1 MLSLTLNKCVYLYFE
16 IKIVSMCWA
25 HDNKHRKR
33 RPPSVDILVQYQK
46 KKKKKK
52 LAKLFFYIF
61 KFLSLLFG
69 YPTPLNLSKPTR
81 SLSNKLISLTN

>member
-46 KKKKKK
+46 KKKKKTGQV
-52 LAKLFFYIF
+52 I
-61 KFLSLLFG
+61 FLSF
-69 YPTPLNLSKPTR
+69 
-81 SLSNKLISLTN
+81 

>member
-46 KKKKKK
+46 KKKKEK
-52 LAKLFFYIF
+52 LAKLFFYLF

>member
-1 MLSLTLNKCVYLYFE
+1 
-16 IKIVSMCWA
+16 MCWA

-52 LAKLFFYIF
+52 KLAKLFFYLF

>member
-16 IKIVSMCWA
+16 IKVVSMCWA

-52 LAKLFFYIF
+52 KKTGQVI
-61 KFLSLLFG
+61 FLSF
-69 YPTPLNLSKPTR
+69 
-81 SLSNKLISLTN
+81 

>member
-52 LAKLFFYIF
+52 KKTGQVI
-61 KFLSLLFG
+61 FLSF
-69 YPTPLNLSKPTR
+69 
-81 SLSNKLISLTN
+81 

>member
-46 KKKKKK
+46 KKKKK
-52 LAKLFFYIF
+52 LAKLFFYLF